1 MLSATMT
8 SLWRASQPVT
18 RKTKLSATEAN
29 TEMSIDNFRKDDFID
44 ETDSLPAGRR
54 LTAGDLHT
62 PGDLMAHQDGL
73 ARENRR

>member
-1 MLSATMT
+1 MG
-8 SLWRASQPVT
+8 
-18 RKTKLSATEAN
+18 
-29 TEMSIDNFRKDDFID
+29 IDNSRKKDFID

-62 PGDLMAHQDGL
+62 PGDFMGHRDGL